1 MCFSA
6 EASFASGLVVGTIGV
21 ATLPKIRH
29 LREIPLGAV
38 PLLFAIHQ
46 IEEGMVWLTLEGR
59 ISPQAGHWFIWLYI
73 LFAHAFLLALSPWSI
88 WLVEP
93 DKRRRR
99 LLVPLLVL
107 GTCLC
112 GYVLWKLS
120 GSQITAQIRN
130 HGVEYE
136 DPVTGLWWFAILY
149 VVATCAPPFLSS
161 YPWMITFGVLCLA
174 GLIVTAFFKAMYLT
188 SMWCALAALISMLV
202 YLHFRWVRRSSATPP
217 AA

>member
-29 LREIPLGAV
+29 VSEIPLGTL
-38 PLLFAIHQ
+38 PLLFAVHQ
-46 IEEGMVWLTLEGR
+46 IEEGMVWLFLEGR
-59 ISPQAGHWFIWLYI
+59 ISPEVGHWFIWLYI

-93 DKRRRR
+93 DKKRRR

-112 GYVLWKLS
+112 AYALWKLS
-120 GSQITAQIRN
+120 GGQIFAQIRKY
-130 HGVEYE
+130 GIEYE

-149 VVATCAPPFLSS
+149 VTITCAPPFLSS
-161 YPWMITFGVLCLA
+161 YPWMIAFGVACLA
-174 GLIVTAFFKAMYLT
+174 GLIGTALFKAMYLT
-188 SMWCALAALISMLV
+188 SMWCAFTALVSMLV
-202 YLHFRWVRRSSATPP
+202 YFHFRWTRRSPVVSP
-217 AA
+217 AE